1 VKATDPRQG
10 KTNKNKGSLGS
21 CFYFKNHMH
30 IIHIS
35 LIPESNATIL
45 AQNVKNVKLDS
56 YEKI

>member
-1 VKATDPRQG
+1 
-10 KTNKNKGSLGS
+10 
-21 CFYFKNHMH
+21 M
-30 IIHIS
+30 S